1 MQIERINLQKVA
13 DITDQADYRNKSEQ
27 ELFEA
32 FFEQMTGNSLDN
44 KEVKEF
50 SEALEELLA
59 KEREAK
65 I

>member
-1 MQIERINLQKVA
+1 MIDLSTLTTER
-13 DITDQADYRNKSEQ
+13 RNN
-27 ELFEA
+27 EA